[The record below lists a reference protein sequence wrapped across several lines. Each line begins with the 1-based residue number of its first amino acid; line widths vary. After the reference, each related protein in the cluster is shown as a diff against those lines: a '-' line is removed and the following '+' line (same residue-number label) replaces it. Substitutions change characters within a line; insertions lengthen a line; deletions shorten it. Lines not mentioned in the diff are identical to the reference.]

1 MMLGALLTNT
11 DFIIAFSSA
20 ISVGGAILVL
30 SWPYFARDE
39 LNTRMAQVASER
51 ERIRLRERARLNV
64 QNKQLS
70 LRSEPK
76 KLFKAIVD
84 WLDLEKRME
93 DGDLSQKLRMAGYR
107 GQSPVITFLAI
118 RAIAPLV
125 MFLVAIFY
133 VFVMLRLQHPL
144 FVKLGI
150 AVAAAWLGYFAPQLY
165 VKNKITKRQ
174 EAIRRSWPD
183 AMDLLLICVECGM
196 GIESALRKVSEEIG
210 SQCVELA
217 EELSLTT
224 AELSYLQDRRKAYE
238 NLAERTGL
246 DGVKGVVTSLIQSE
260 KYGTPLAQSLRVLAQ
275 ENRDMRMSEA
285 EKKAAALPPKLT
297 VPMILFFLPVL
308 FAVIITPAAIKI
320 MNIQ

>member
-1 MMLGALLTNT
+1 MNPAALLPNP
-11 DFIIAFSSA
+11 DLIIAFSAA
-20 ISVGGAILVL
+20 ISVCGAILVV
-30 SWPYFARDE
+30 SWPYFARDQ
-39 LNTRMAQVASER
+39 LSARMVQMANER
-51 ERIRLRERARLNV
+51 ERIRARERARLNA
-64 QNKQLS
+64 KAKTPS

-76 KLFKAIVD
+76 KLFKDIVERF
-84 WLDLEKRME
+84 DLAKRVE
-93 DGDLSQKLRMAGYR
+93 DGDLAQKLRMAGYR
-107 GQSPVITFLAI
+107 GQSPVVTFLAV
-118 RAIAPLV
+118 RAIAPIA
-125 MFLVAIFY
+125 MFLFAILY
-133 VFVMLRLQHPL
+133 VFIVLRLQHPL

-165 VKNKITKRQ
+165 ISNKIKKRQ

-183 AMDLLLICVECGM
+183 ALDLLLICVECGM
-196 GIESALRKVSEEIG
+196 SVESALRKVSDEIG
-210 SQCVELA
+210 AQCVELS

-260 KYGTPLAQSLRVLAQ
+260 KYGTPLAHSLRVLAQ
-275 ENRDMRMSEA
+275 ENRDMRMNEA

-308 FAVIITPAAIKI
+308 FAVIITPAAIRI
-320 MNIQ
+320 ANL